1 MALPKKV
8 QQRLSTGIKKF
19 QPILKSAIDRD
30 VNESDTVLIVRD
42 MLSDLLGFD
51 PFQDLTAE
59 YAIRGRYV
67 DLAIVKSDRPVVL
80 VEVKAIGT
88 ELHDRHVRQAVDYA
102 ANEGVEW
109 VILTNGQ
116 FWRIYKVIF
125 SQPINSE
132 LVDEIDILALNTR
145 SLKDLEQ
152 LYPITPEGIKK
163 DELSSFYRRKR
174 AINRFFLGAILRS
187 TPIVSA
193 VRRELRKLEPEV
205 KITEDEL
212 RLLIE
217 KEVLKREVVEDD
229 QGKEAFRIVKRKQNR
244 RAKARA
250 QHSENNS

>member
-1 MALPKKV
+1 MPLPKRV
-8 QQRLSTGIKKF
+8 QQRLASGIKKF
-19 QPILKSAIDRD
+19 QPILESAIDRD

-42 MLSDLLGFD
+42 ILSDLLGFD
-51 PFQDLTAE
+51 PFKDLTAE

-67 DLAIVKSDRPVVL
+67 DLAIVKNERPVVL

-116 FWRIYKVIF
+116 YWRIYKVTF

-132 LVDEIDILALNTR
+132 LVDEVDMLALNPR
-145 SLKDLEQ
+145 STKDLE
-152 LYPITPEGIKK
+152 LLFPITPEGIKK

-174 AINRFFLGAILRS
+174 AVNRFFLGAIIRS
-187 TPIVSA
+187 TPIVASI
-193 VRRELRKLEPEV
+193 RRELRKLEPEV
-205 KITEDEL
+205 RISDDEL
-212 RLLIE
+212 RALIE

-229 QGKEAFRIVKRKQNR
+229 QGKEAYRIVKRKQNR
-244 RAKARA
+244 RAKNRA
-250 QHSENNS
+250 KSSNDS